1 MEVSEG
7 EFVRGSVGCGGG
19 EVFRRVLTAERA
31 RVISKGGFG
40 CVWFVGFEWF
50 VGSSLT
56 VR

>member
-40 CVWFVGFEWF
+40 LRLVCGFEWF

>member
-1 MEVSEG
+1 MEVAEG

-40 CVWFVGFEWF
+40 YVWFVGLSGLF
-50 VGSSLT
+50 GS
-56 VR
+56 